1 MRKFLYVILGIV
13 IICGLFGAGFY
24 VGTLD
29 NKETKSEMKI
39 TSQCA
44 GSGIQKSFSAKYET
58 KNGKVVKDEQVKSEQ
73 YTTRCLCYVSNDTY
87 EKLWVDTV
95 EMYADSAD
103 AVKAECETNCQK
115 VCEERLAEFSL

>member
-1 MRKFLYVILGIV
+1 MRKILYILLGIV
-13 IICGLFGAGFY
+13 IICSLFGIGFY

-29 NKETKSEMKI
+29 NKEKNEITI
-39 TSQCA
+39 TSQCV
-44 GSGIQKSFSAKYET
+44 GSGGQKSFSAKYET

-95 EMYADSAD
+95 EMSADSAN
-103 AVKAECETNCQK
+103 AVKAECEANCQK

>member
-1 MRKFLYVILGIV
+1 MRKILYILLGIV
-13 IICGLFGAGFY
+13 IICSLFGIGFY

-29 NKETKSEMKI
+29 NKEKNEITI
-39 TSQCA
+39 TSQCV
-44 GSGIQKSFSAKYET
+44 GSGVQKSFSAKYET

-73 YTTRCLCYVSNDTY
+73 YTTRCLCYVSNDMY

>member
-1 MRKFLYVILGIV
+1 MRKLLYIILSIAL
-13 IICGLFGAGFY
+13 ICGLFAAGFY
-24 VGTLD
+24 FGTLD
-29 NKETKSEMKI
+29 SKEKSKIII

-44 GSGIQKSFSAKYET
+44 GTGVQKSFSAKYET

-73 YTTRCLCYVSNDTY
+73 YTTRCLCYVSSDTY

-95 EMYADSAD
+95 EMSANSAD
-103 AVKAECETNCQK
+103 AVKAECEANCQK